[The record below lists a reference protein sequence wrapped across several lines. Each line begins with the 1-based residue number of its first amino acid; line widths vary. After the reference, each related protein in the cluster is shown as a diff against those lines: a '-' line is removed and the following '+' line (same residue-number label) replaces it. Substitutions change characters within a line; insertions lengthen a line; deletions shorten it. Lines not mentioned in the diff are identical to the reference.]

1 MCNTIIQ
8 YKLQCRQYLYLA
20 STKCVK
26 LIFAVEATFRPK
38 CSEVHLLISRT
49 RNVFTRRRDC
59 DPCVCMAMVV
69 CCTIAK
75 VLLVLSTTEA
85 SQDLVWKSS
94 FTKMLTCFYLHTIW
108 MVCLLIESGFE
119 SLLWPI
125 PQVMK
130 EPVGP
135 QLSSGCK
142 LACSLWCGVR
152 FFTRLVATPPTHS
165 EW

>member
-8 YKLQCRQYLYLA
+8 YKLQYKQYLYLT

-26 LIFAVEATFRPK
+26 LIFTVEATFRPIMQW
-38 CSEVHLLISRT
+38 ST
-49 RNVFTRRRDC
+49 WNVFTRRRDC
-59 DPCVCMAMVV
+59 GLCVSMAMMV
-69 CCTIAK
+69 CCTITK
-75 VLLVLSTTEA
+75 VLSVLSTTEA

-94 FTKMLTCFYLHTIW
+94 FTNMLTCFYLDTIW

-125 PQVMK
+125 HQLMK
-130 EPVGP
+130 EPGGGP
-135 QLSSGCK
+135 SFLQVQISVFTLVWS
-142 LACSLWCGVR
+142 
-152 FFTRLVATPPTHS
+152 FFTRLVATPLTHS